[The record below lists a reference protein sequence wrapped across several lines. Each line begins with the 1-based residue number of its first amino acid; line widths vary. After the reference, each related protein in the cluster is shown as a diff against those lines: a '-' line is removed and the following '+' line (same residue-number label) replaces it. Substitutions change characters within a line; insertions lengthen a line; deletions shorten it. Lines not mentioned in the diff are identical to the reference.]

1 MSIGTSITA
10 LHHPSGRQSPSLA
23 TTPDAQRSLRW
34 RVLIVDPHKSIRQ
47 MLRVILEAYPD
58 LIEVVGE
65 ASDANDAVELAKTLS
80 IDLLLIDTHMTNGVD
95 ATRQIKH
102 LAPQVVILGASA
114 EYEPHLYNAM
124 IEAGAVA
131 FVRMEDAS
139 NLLFRSIVFAMCTYG
154 PKHVQI
160 HPLHSVQPNT
170 ASFA

>member
-1 MSIGTSITA
+1 MPIGTPITA
-10 LHHPSGRQSPSLA
+10 VRNPSGRHSTALVTA
-23 TTPDAQRSLRW
+23 PDAQAGLRW
-34 RVLIVDPHKSIRQ
+34 RVLIVDPHTSMRE
-47 MLRVILEAYPD
+47 MLRVILEGYPD

-65 ASDANDAVELAKTLS
+65 ASDADDAVELAKTLS

-114 EYEPHLYNAM
+114 EYDPHLYNAM
-124 IEAGAVA
+124 IAAGAVA

-154 PKHVQI
+154 AKHVQI
-160 HPLHSVQPNT
+160 PPMHSRQPTT
-170 ASFA
+170 AAFA